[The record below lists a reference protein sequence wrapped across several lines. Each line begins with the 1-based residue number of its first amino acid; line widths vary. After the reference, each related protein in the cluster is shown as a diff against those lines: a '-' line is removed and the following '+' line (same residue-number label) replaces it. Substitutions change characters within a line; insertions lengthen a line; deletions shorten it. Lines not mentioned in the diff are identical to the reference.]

1 MKTFRSFINE
11 QMTLKPGFVLSRDQ
25 MPQIKNIDHF
35 VNFIERQDIDVSRE
49 EECDVSSLRPTQF
62 EYDKYKVYNIKMDW
76 RKDPGSVSNT
86 APIIASQDGFVLDG
100 HHRYF
105 AAHQSGT
112 YIPCITVH
120 LDINKLLRLSMD
132 YKDMYG

>member
-11 QMTLKPGFVLSRDQ
+11 QMALGPGFLLSRNQ
-25 MPQIKNIDHF
+25 MPQIKNTDHF
-35 VNFIERQDIDVSRE
+35 VNFIERQNICVSRE

-76 RKDPGSVSNT
+76 RKDPESILST
-86 APIIASQDGFVLDG
+86 APIIVSQDGFVLDG

-105 AAHQSGT
+105 AARQSDT
-112 YIPCITVH
+112 HIPCIIVH